1 MLPCREVL
9 SQKVVRPK
17 GDMPDASHSHMDV
30 ESPDATYDT
39 HFASSGASGVVDL
52 GASQT
57 VIGSNQVTELLQGLP
72 DQIRAQVRR
81 TPCQLTFRFG
91 NHQTLMSKH
100 ALLLPL
106 CGQWFRIA
114 VVPGPTPFVLSSTFL
129 KQIRAVIDTDE
140 GTMYSK
146 VLHKNLPMERSAE
159 NLFLMDVN
167 QLWSSST
174 EGDSAAQTFASE
186 TESKH
191 QPSESSVV
199 EADPCVVSCKET
211 IMRSQENNHNNSNS
225 FRASE
230 FVHSVSSCEKHMCTE
245 DVGPKSSISTSLPG
259 RFNVQSSSHA
269 QGAEECSRPRSSGDD
284 DAGRALHGESD
295 VRGLG
300 ESKKGCTFEQ
310 AFQDAQWTEFIL
322 NRFEKSTKP
331 EHRMYVRFVELKL
344 KEMSTGNTAIK
355 TKNTK
360 KMPETS
366 QAEPVP
372 FDVWEELQSM
382 EGEPIMEAPMLKEE
396 MADLR
401 QTNQNPSNRM
411 SQVETVMSELLEHVR
426 KLTVVKNEA

>member
-1 MLPCREVL
+1 M
-9 SQKVVRPK
+9 
-17 GDMPDASHSHMDV
+17 
-30 ESPDATYDT
+30 
-39 HFASSGASGVVDL
+39 
-52 GASQT
+52 
-57 VIGSNQVTELLQGLP
+57 
-72 DQIRAQVRR
+72 
-81 TPCQLTFRFG
+81 
-91 NHQTLMSKH
+91 
-100 ALLLPL
+100 
-106 CGQWFRIA
+106 
-114 VVPGPTPFVLSSTFL
+114 
-129 KQIRAVIDTDE
+129 
-140 GTMYSK
+140 
-146 VLHKNLPMERSAE
+146 
-159 NLFLMDVN
+159 
-167 QLWSSST
+167 ST

-199 EADPCVVSCKET
+199 LEADPCVVSCKET

-230 FVHSVSSCEKHMCTE
+230 SVHSVSSCEKHMCTE

-310 AFQDAQWTEFIL
+310 AFQAAQWTEFIL

-382 EGEPIMEAPMLKEE
+382 EGEPTMEAPMLKEGDGRSTANE
-396 MADLR
+396 SESVKSNEPGRDSDERAFGACPQAHRGEERGLSCLSLPESEDLGRKVFAESTLQSADTDTDLDFQKTATEDTFHR
-401 QTNQNPSNRM
+401 LIQNM
-411 SQVETVMSELLEHVR
+411 VK
-426 KLTVVKNEA
+426 KL